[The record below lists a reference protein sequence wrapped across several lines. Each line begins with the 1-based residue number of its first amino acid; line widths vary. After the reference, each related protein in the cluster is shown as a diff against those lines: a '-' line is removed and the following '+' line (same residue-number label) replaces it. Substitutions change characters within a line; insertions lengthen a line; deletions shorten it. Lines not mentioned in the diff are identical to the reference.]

1 MLTPLPLYHYRDNE
15 ERVTSLEGSVESG
28 NTDFKNTLKLT
39 WLADV
44 PNVVLT
50 PAVCVQFDHIIS
62 KGVLKPDED
71 FKDFVNY
78 DSMVRSL

>member
-1 MLTPLPLYHYRDNE
+1 MDKE
-15 ERVTSLEGSVESG
+15 
-28 NTDFKNTLKLT
+28 NTDFRNTLKLT

-62 KGVLKPDED
+62 KGVLKPEED
-71 FKDFVNY
+71 FKNFINY
-78 DSMVRSL
+78 DSMVTSLSCMLHISCDNISFSA

>member
-1 MLTPLPLYHYRDNE
+1 MDSE
-15 ERVTSLEGSVESG
+15 
-28 NTDFKNTLKLT
+28 NTDFRNTLKLT

-44 PNVVLT
+44 PDVVLT

-62 KGVLKPDED
+62 KGVLKPEED
-71 FKDFVNY
+71 FKNFVNY

>member
-1 MLTPLPLYHYRDNE
+1 MDKE
-15 ERVTSLEGSVESG
+15 
-28 NTDFKNTLKLT
+28 NTDFRNTLKLT

-62 KGVLKPDED
+62 KGVLKPEED
-71 FKDFVNY
+71 FKNFINY
-78 DSMVRSL
+78 DSMVTSLSCMLHIACDNISFSA